1 VGSRSRKGE
10 LMTGTRTPETLD
22 TDFVQDPYT
31 FYRHLREE
39 APVREVVMPRGL
51 KVWLV
56 TRYADAREALANPAL
71 HKDLRP
77 VQYLFERHQ
86 TRTSTGGFGADL
98 TAHMLN
104 SDPPDHT
111 RLRKLVAKAFTMRR
125 VELMRPR
132 VAEITDELLNGLSG
146 DVDLIDDFA
155 FPLPVTVICELLGV
169 PHSDRDDFRSWSSA
183 LVAGGSAEAVG
194 AAAGAM
200 SGYLNA
206 LIDAKRA
213 APADDML
220 TALIH
225 AQEDGDELTEVELVS
240 MAFLLLVA
248 GHETTVN
255 LIGNGVLALL
265 NNPDQLAAL
274 RADPGLLPGAVE
286 EFLRYDSPVNH
297 ATLRYT
303 RSPVEIGGVVIPPD
317 EFVAVSLASANRDGD
332 RFVDADRLDV
342 ARNAAGHMAFGHGIH
357 FCVGA
362 PLARLEG
369 QLAIGG
375 LVERFPGMRLLS
387 DELSWRNSTLL
398 RGLHH
403 LPVRVSP

>member
-1 VGSRSRKGE
+1 
-10 LMTGTRTPETLD
+10 MAGTRTPETLD

-31 FYRHLREE
+31 FYRRLRED

-56 TRYADAREALANPAL
+56 TRYADARDALTNPAL

-77 VQYLFERHQ
+77 VQYLFEQHQ

-98 TAHMLN
+98 SAHMLN

-125 VELMRPR
+125 VDLLRPR
-132 VAEITDELLNGLSG
+132 VAEITDELLGGLSG

-155 FPLPVTVICELLGV
+155 FPLPVTVICELLGI
-169 PHSDRDDFRSWSSA
+169 PHDDRDDFREWSSA
-183 LVAGGSAEAVG
+183 LVAGGSAESVG
-194 AAAGAM
+194 AAAAAM
-200 SGYLNA
+200 SGYLRA

-225 AQEDGDELTEVELVS
+225 TQEDGDELTEVELVS

-265 NNPDQLAAL
+265 RNPDQLDAL

-303 RSPVEIGGVVIPPD
+303 KEPVDIGGVAIPAD

-332 RFVDADRLDV
+332 RFGSDADQLDV
-342 ARNAAGHMAFGHGIH
+342 TRAAAGHMAFGHGIH

-375 LVERFPGMRLLS
+375 LIERFPGMRLMG
-387 DELSWRNSTLL
+387 DPAELAWRNSTLL
-398 RGLHH
+398 RGLYH
-403 LPVRVSP
+403 LPVRLE

>member
-1 VGSRSRKGE
+1 
-10 LMTGTRTPETLD
+10 MTGTRTPETLD

-31 FYRHLREE
+31 FYRRLRED

-56 TRYADAREALANPAL
+56 TRYADARAALANPAL

-77 VQYLFERHQ
+77 VQYLFEQHQ
-86 TRTSTGGFGADL
+86 TRKSTGDFGSDL

-125 VELMRPR
+125 IELLRPR
-132 VAEITDELLNGLSG
+132 VAEITDELLGGLSG

-169 PHSDRDDFRSWSSA
+169 PHDDRDDFREWSSA
-183 LVAGGSAEAVG
+183 LVAGGSAESVG

-200 SGYLNA
+200 SGYLRA

-213 APADDML
+213 ASADDML

-225 AQEDGDELTEVELVS
+225 TQEDGDELTEVELVS

-255 LIGNGVLALL
+255 LIGNGMLALL
-265 NNPDQLAAL
+265 RNPGQLAAL

-303 RSPVEIGGVVIPPD
+303 KEAVEIGGVVIPAD
-317 EFVAVSLASANRDGD
+317 EFVAVSLASANRDDD
-332 RFVDADRLDV
+332 RFGSDADQLDV
-342 ARNAAGHMAFGHGIH
+342 TRAAAGHMAFGHGIH

-375 LVERFPGMRLLS
+375 LIERFPGMRLTG
-387 DELSWRNSTLL
+387 DPGELTWRNSTLL
-398 RGLHH
+398 RGLYH
-403 LPVRVSP
+403 LPVHLE

>member
-1 VGSRSRKGE
+1 
-10 LMTGTRTPETLD
+10 MTGTRAPETLG

-31 FYRHLREE
+31 FYRRLRED

-56 TRYADAREALANPAL
+56 TRYADARDALTNPAL

-77 VQYLFERHQ
+77 VQYLFEQHQ
-86 TRTSTGGFGADL
+86 TRKSTGGFGSDL

-125 VELMRPR
+125 VELLRPR
-132 VAEITDELLNGLSG
+132 VAEITDQLLGRLSG

-169 PHSDRDDFRSWSSA
+169 PHDDRDDFREWSSA
-183 LVAGGSAEAVG
+183 LVAGGSAESVG

-200 SGYLNA
+200 SGYLRA

-225 AQEDGDELTEVELVS
+225 TQEDGDELTEVELVS

-265 NNPDQLAAL
+265 RNPGQLAAL

-303 RSPVEIGGVVIPPD
+303 KDAVEIGGVVIPAD

-332 RFVDADRLDV
+332 RFGSDADQLDV
-342 ARNAAGHMAFGHGIH
+342 TRAAAGHMAFGHGIH

-375 LVERFPGMRLLS
+375 LIERFPGMRLTGDPADLT
-387 DELSWRNSTLL
+387 WRNSTLL
-398 RGLHH
+398 RGLYR
-403 LPVRVSP
+403 LPVRLE

>member
-1 VGSRSRKGE
+1 
-10 LMTGTRTPETLD
+10 MTGTRAPESLD
-22 TDFVQDPYT
+22 AEFVQDPYT
-31 FYRHLREE
+31 LYRRLRQD

-56 TRYADAREALANPAL
+56 TRYADAREALASPAL

-77 VQYLFERHQ
+77 VRYLFERHQ
-86 TRTSTGGFGADL
+86 TRTSTGDFGSDL

-125 VELMRPR
+125 VELLRPR
-132 VAEITDELLNGLSG
+132 VAEITGELLDGLSG

-169 PHSDRDDFRSWSSA
+169 PHDDRDDFRAWSSA
-183 LVAGGSAEAVG
+183 LVAGDSAESVS

-200 SGYLNA
+200 SGYLRA

-225 AQEDGDELTEVELVS
+225 TQEDGDELTEVELVS

-255 LIGNGVLALL
+255 LIGNGMLALL
-265 NNPDQLAAL
+265 TNPDQLAAL
-274 RADPGLLPGAVE
+274 HADPGLLPGAVE

-303 RSPVEIGGVVIPPD
+303 KEAVEIGGVVIPGD

-332 RFVDADRLDV
+332 RFGADADQLDV
-342 ARNAAGHMAFGHGIH
+342 TRAPAGHMAFGHGIH

-375 LVERFPGMRLLS
+375 LVERFPGMRLLA
-387 DELSWRNSTLL
+387 DPADLTWRYSTLL
-398 RGLHH
+398 RGLHR
-403 LPVRVSP
+403 LPVRLE

>member
-1 VGSRSRKGE
+1 
-10 LMTGTRTPETLD
+10 MTGTSTPMALD
-22 TDFVQDPYT
+22 SAFVHDPYT
-31 FYRHLREE
+31 FYRRMREE

-56 TRYADAREALANPAL
+56 TRYAEAREALTNPAL

-86 TRTSTGGFGADL
+86 TRTSTGDFGADL

-104 SDPPDHT
+104 SDPPNHT
-111 RLRKLVAKAFTMRR
+111 RLRKLVAKAFTTRR
-125 VELMRPR
+125 VELLRPR
-132 VAEITDELLNGLSG
+132 VEEITEDLLAGLSG

-169 PHSDRDDFRSWSSA
+169 PHDDRDDFREWSSA
-183 LVAGGSAEAVG
+183 LVAAASAESVG
-194 AAAGAM
+194 AAAAAM
-200 SGYLNA
+200 SGYLRA

-225 AQEDGDELTEVELVS
+225 AQEDGDELTEIELVS

-255 LIGNGVLALL
+255 LIGNAVLALL
-265 NNPDQLAAL
+265 RNPGQLAAL

-286 EFLRYDSPVNH
+286 EFLRYESPVNH

-303 RSPVEIGGVVIPPD
+303 AEPVEIGGTTIPAG
-317 EFVAVSLASANRDGD
+317 EFVTVSLASANHDD
-332 RFVDADRLDV
+332 ARFGPAADTLDV
-342 ARNAAGHMAFGHGIH
+342 TRSAAGHMAFGHGVH
-357 FCVGA
+357 FCLGA

-369 QLAIGG
+369 QIAIGG
-375 LVERFPGMRLLS
+375 LVSHFPGMSLAIEPADLR
-387 DELSWRNSTLL
+387 WRNSTLL
-398 RGLHH
+398 RGLEH
-403 LPVRVSP
+403 LPVHLT